1 MPHGPADGTG
11 AGASCGATVESA
23 EQLAAVR
30 ASSSAAAIPRT
41 IVDGTVPTLL
51 NPRRMGPEGTGTT
64 LKARAG

>member
-1 MPHGPADGTG
+1 M
-11 AGASCGATVESA
+11 
-23 EQLAAVR
+23 